1 MTEKIYEDDKELDVY
16 EANRINKQYSDDTWE
31 LVGYTS
37 ELRNNNDNSFYAFVD
52 FNADDVGTIRECP
65 HCLTFEIHNKLG
77 PKIKKKGEP
86 EAPDDYLFGS
96 CHECGN
102 TFALYEATIEP
113 EIKDSLETVG
123 NPFEEHESIIMS
135 VGKRKKKDRQ
145 RAHHS
150 DPELDELLRIYGEEN
165 VKIHYGSNS

>member
-1 MTEKIYEDDKELDVY
+1 MSEEDRELDIH
-16 EANRINKQYSDDTWE
+16 EAARIIGPNSYNDDYK
-31 LVGYTS
+31 LVRYTA
-37 ELRNNNDNSFYAFVD
+37 EMRDDNNNFFAFVD
-52 FNADDVGTIRECP
+52 FHEDKGEIKYCP
-65 HCLTFEIHNKLG
+65 HCLEYEIHNKLG